1 MFPSASLKFNKKHSQ
16 QWLSSK
22 MCVYLQDCTLDSHS
36 IPANEMRSSTVTV
49 MDPIIR
55 TSLIESTIC
64 ESYSCCII
72 KIYHIIISISLHK
85 QQCTVYTRTKALCS
99 FESFLQREDLWR
111 SLQIPPCWAR
121 KRERW
126 RKKTP
131 RRWDPP
137 TQDPEYGRSWS
148 TRRLT
153 GGGEIWERNVKKYDA
168 CWSLNGQKRL
178 LWYSGPI
185 CSKSIWISAIVLD
198 QIFKKMGSSNVL
210 IWTKPSKFR
219 TCWSTLNI
227 LNNCTLVS
235 R

>member
-1 MFPSASLKFNKKHSQ
+1 MHHSSCIRNIQ
-16 QWLSSK
+16 QWLYCK
-22 MCVYLQDCTLDSHS
+22 LHVYFQDCTLDSHS

-72 KIYHIIISISLHK
+72 NIIQLAYRCTNNNVM
-85 QQCTVYTRTKALCS
+85 QQKHCS

-111 SLQIPPCWAR
+111 SLKIPPCWAH

-131 RRWDPP
+131 HRWDPP

-148 TRRLT
+148 TRHLT
-153 GGGEIWERNVKKYDA
+153 GGGEIWERKIKKCDA
-168 CWSLNGQKRL
+168 CWLLVRRGYYDILGPFVQKQFGFQL
-178 LWYSGPI
+178 SYWI
-185 CSKSIWISAIVLD
+185 KS
-198 QIFKKMGSSNVL
+198 
-210 IWTKPSKFR
+210 
-219 TCWSTLNI
+219 
-227 LNNCTLVS
+227 
-235 R
+235 